1 MKCSYCNETINDGSL
16 ACFKCERAIEGVKI
30 KENFSNNNTNNNSS
44 IIGQSSIKQL
54 SNEIIQQYID
64 LVNQINNNKDIAED
78 LKINRKQLELLKS
91 NLNENYEK
99 REKLNLIVEKEKR
112 DIDNLKN
119 STISTLIAKMR
130 GNLESKVNKE
140 EEEYVIVFN
149 KLVSLDT
156 ECSSIRKNIND
167 LKNLIDEQE
176 KTKRQ
181 FENNKEIFSKLI
193 QQITQGISD
202 PTANK
207 IEREI
212 KNLEEKLTPTIN
224 SLRLH
229 YQSLNNVQT
238 AYSLVKKAHLEI
250 RKSNSW
256 LAIVSDDLLYT
267 NKEISSFSETR
278 DNITNA
284 RFYLKVALNLTPN
297 IGIESILL
305 EISVFWDNFIKN
317 IFLRYSLIKD
327 SNQAIDSNLV
337 AIDEVISLIKSKI
350 LVLEEKKKELDI
362 PLNKLKNELFITRK
376 KIIEG
381 AINLQ
386 K

>member
-1 MKCSYCNETINDGSL
+1 M
-16 ACFKCERAIEGVKI
+16 
-30 KENFSNNNTNNNSS
+30 
-44 IIGQSSIKQL
+44 
-54 SNEIIQQYID
+54 
-64 LVNQINNNKDIAED
+64 
-78 LKINRKQLELLKS
+78 
-91 NLNENYEK
+91 
-99 REKLNLIVEKEKR
+99 
-112 DIDNLKN
+112 
-119 STISTLIAKMR
+119 
-130 GNLESKVNKE
+130 
-140 EEEYVIVFN
+140 
-149 KLVSLDT
+149 
-156 ECSSIRKNIND
+156 
-167 LKNLIDEQE
+167 
-176 KTKRQ
+176 
-181 FENNKEIFSKLI
+181 
-193 QQITQGISD
+193 
-202 PTANK
+202 
-207 IEREI
+207 
-212 KNLEEKLTPTIN
+212 
-224 SLRLH
+224 
-229 YQSLNNVQT
+229 
-238 AYSLVKKAHLEI
+238 KKAHLEI